1 MSRLAGW
8 ITISVALLLACS
20 PGFAAPDPAPPSGG
34 ASAVTAW
41 ARHAWQPSDGMP
53 DGPII
58 AIVPL
63 SDGSLLAGGRA
74 GRCRLDG
81 DRVRPLTVADPQ
93 FAKLGHVP
101 LDPWLAAGRA
111 AASPCTS
118 RCRTADGTI
127 FSGFL
132 NGPPS
137 RSRDG
142 KTHRLG
148 SEEGVLIDTH
158 SHVATDDNGHVW
170 LAQNNLLAEYDPGLG
185 RFVARAELPVGRMTI
200 APGRDGGL
208 WIKVNTQ
215 MFRYRDGAGLS
226 LQAGNAPHGTTI
238 LYEDSQERLWVG
250 SDFFGLYLLSEGSF
264 TPVAT
269 VGEGVFAIA
278 DDQEG
283 GLWVGTSTAVNRL
296 WPAVIRGVVA
306 TESGMQL
313 PNSLCEDGAGH
324 FWLATESG
332 WLGRIEPRDT
342 EAIFRRYTKAD
353 GWNGVTHCVA
363 AGPDGQIFIGTR
375 NDGIHRY
382 DGERFEKI
390 ESPPGTPP
398 TLEFGEYRI
407 EQLIA
412 SRCGDLWAVTY
423 DGLFRYR
430 DASWLMAAI
439 ASNQA
444 VDLRGTKAIV
454 EDTAGTVWVAST
466 DGRLCRFPDGGGPEA
481 QGEAVAIEP
490 FATAKV
496 SVLAATRNGDVWAVV
511 RDVGLLRIRDGRTA
525 MVGAEAGLP
534 SAGVVALA
542 ADTTGLLWCVTSR
555 QIFAVSLT
563 ELDVVADGKQSRPHP
578 WVFSGE
584 DEGVVIDPADR
595 SRCQALVAR
604 DGKIWITLRR
614 GLAIVDPSRL
624 ARPVSPPPAVIE
636 ELRVAGQPV
645 AVEPVVAPGS
655 TGSRVALP
663 PDPRGVEIEIATR
676 GFTRPSN
683 ASVMQRLEGFDADWI
698 EHPIDRPIRY
708 ERLPAGKYTLRLR
721 SEHDLGAWENGL
733 QSFVIDVRPLL
744 WERPW
749 FRVAMLALAAALAA
763 AAAVGGATLRNR
775 SRLLRLEQQAALER
789 QRMRIARDMHD
800 EAGTTATQLSLLA
813 DLARGSGDG
822 PARAERLEGVS
833 RIARQLV
840 TSLDEMVWAVNP
852 ANDTLAHLVSYIGQT
867 ASETLGR
874 FGVACR
880 VRTQEPLPECTA
892 TAELRRGM
900 LMIAKEAVSN
910 IVEHAGATAVEIDLS
925 IHEGRVR
932 MSIEDDGCGLPET
945 SNGHRLGPGGNG
957 LGNMRARA
965 GDLGGSC
972 RIEPAVPRGTRVV
985 VEVPLSSEAHA

>member
-8 ITISVALLLACS
+8 IANSVAWLLACS
-20 PGFAAPDPAPPSGG
+20 PGLAAQSPL
-34 ASAVTAW
+34 SAADAAGPIMGW
-41 ARHAWQPSDGMP
+41 ARHAWQPSEGMP
-53 DGPII
+53 DGPIT

-63 SDGSLLAGGRA
+63 VDGSLLVAGKT
-74 GRCRLDG
+74 GRCRLAG
-81 DRVRPLTVADPQ
+81 DRVWPLAVTDPQ
-93 FAKLGHVP
+93 CAKLDHVP

-118 RCRTADGTI
+118 QCRTADDTV

-132 NGPPS
+132 NAPPT

-142 KTHRLG
+142 KEHRFS

-170 LAQNNLLAEYDPGLG
+170 LAQNGLLAEYDHVAG
-185 RFVARAELPVGRMTI
+185 RFVARAELPVGRITI

-215 MFRYRDGAGLS
+215 VFRYRKGAALS
-226 LQAGNAPHGTTI
+226 LQAGNAPHGSTI
-238 LYEDSQERLWVG
+238 LYEDSQGRLWVG

-264 TPVAT
+264 APVAT

-342 EAIFRRYTKAD
+342 NAIFSRYTGAD
-353 GWNGVTHCVA
+353 GWNGVAHCVA
-363 AGPDGQIFIGTR
+363 AGPDGEIYIGTR
-375 NDGIHRY
+375 NDGIHRH
-382 DGERFEKI
+382 DGERFEKV

-407 EQLIA
+407 EQLLA
-412 SRCGDLWAVTY
+412 SRAGDLWAVTY

-430 DASWLMAAI
+430 DERWTRASVLGDQAI
-439 ASNQA
+439 
-444 VDLRGTKAIV
+444 DLRGTKAIV
-454 EDTAGTVWVAST
+454 EDTAGAVWLAAN
-466 DGRLCRFPDGGGPEA
+466 DGSLCRFTDGGGADA
-481 QGEAVAIEP
+481 QGEAVAVEP
-490 FATAKV
+490 SAKAKI
-496 SVLAATRNGDVWAVV
+496 SVMAATPNGGVWGVV

-525 MVGAEAGLP
+525 LLGAEAGLP
-534 SAGVVALA
+534 SAGIVALA
-542 ADTTGLLWCVTSR
+542 SDTTGLLWCVTSR
-555 QIFAVSLT
+555 QIFAVSLA
-563 ELDVVADGKQSRPHP
+563 ELDAVADGKQSRLHP

-584 DEGVVIDPADR
+584 DEGAVIDPADR
-595 SRCQALVAR
+595 PNCQAIVAR

-614 GLAIVDPSRL
+614 GLAMVDPSKL
-624 ARPVSPPPAVIE
+624 ARPARPPAVVIE
-636 ELRVAGQPV
+636 EVRVGGRPV
-645 AVEPVVAPGS
+645 AIEPVAAPES

-683 ASVMQRLEGFDADWI
+683 ASVMHRLEGFDADWI
-698 EHPIDRPIRY
+698 EHSVDRPIRY

-721 SEHDLGAWENGL
+721 SEHDLGAWESAP

-749 FRVAMLALAAALAA
+749 FRLAMLAVAAGIAA

-775 SRLLRLEQQAALER
+775 SRLARLKQQAALER

-813 DLARGSGDG
+813 DLARGPGDG

-852 ANDTLAHLVSYIGQT
+852 ANDTLAHVVSYIGQT

-880 VRTQEPLPECTA
+880 VRTQEPLPECNA
-892 TAELRRGM
+892 SAELRRGM
-900 LMIAKEAVSN
+900 LLIAKEAVSN
-910 IVEHAGATAVEIDLS
+910 IVEHAGATAVAIEIGFHD
-925 IHEGRVR
+925 GRLT
-932 MSIEDDGCGLPET
+932 MSIADDGRGIHDVP
-945 SNGHRLGPGGNG
+945 SGQPHGPGGNG
-957 LGNMRARA
+957 LGNMQARA
-965 GDLGGSC
+965 ADLGGSC
-972 RIEPAVPRGTRVV
+972 RIEPSVPRGTRVV

>member
-1 MSRLAGW
+1 MRCFARFAAV
-8 ITISVALLLACS
+8 SVALLLPCN
-20 PGFAAPDPAPPSGG
+20 PGLSAPDPASPSGG
-34 ASAVTAW
+34 PNSVTAW
-41 ARHAWQPSDGMP
+41 ARHAWQPLDGLP
-53 DGPII
+53 EGPIT

-63 SDGSLLAGGRA
+63 VDGALLAGGRA

-81 DRVRPLTVADPQ
+81 DRVRPLAATDSQ

-111 AASPCTS
+111 ATSPCTS
-118 RCRTADGTI
+118 QCRTADGTV

-148 SEEGVLIDTH
+148 SAEGVRIDTH
-158 SHVATDDNGHVW
+158 SHVATDADGHVW
-170 LAQNNLLAEYDPGLG
+170 LAQNGLLAEYDAATG
-185 RFVARAELPVGRMTI
+185 RFVARAELPVGRITI

-215 MFRYRDGAGLS
+215 VFRYRKGAALS
-226 LQAGNAPHGTTI
+226 LQAGNAPHGSTI
-238 LYEDSQERLWVG
+238 LYEDSQGRLWVG

-264 TPVAT
+264 APVAT

-296 WPAVIRGVVA
+296 WPAVIRGIVA

-313 PNSLCEDGAGH
+313 PNSLCEDSEGRI
-324 FWLATESG
+324 WIATESG
-332 WLGRIEPRDT
+332 RLGRIELRDT
-342 EAIFRRYTKAD
+342 DVLFRRYAEAD
-353 GWNGVTHCVA
+353 GWSGIAHCVA
-363 AGPDGQIFIGTR
+363 AGPDGEIFIGTR
-375 NDGIHRY
+375 TDGIHRY
-382 DGERFEKI
+382 EGERFEKI

-407 EQLIA
+407 EQLTA

-430 DASWLMAAI
+430 DERWTRASVLGDQAI
-439 ASNQA
+439 
-444 VDLRGTKAIV
+444 DLRGTKAIV
-454 EDTAGTVWVAST
+454 EDTAGTVWLASA
-466 DGRLCRFPDGGGPEA
+466 DGSLCRFADGGGADA
-481 QGEAVAIEP
+481 QGEAVAVEP
-490 FATAKV
+490 SAKAKI
-496 SVLAATRNGDVWAVV
+496 SALAATPNGDVWGLI
-511 RDVGLLRIRDGRTA
+511 RDVGLLRIQDGRTA
-525 MVGAEAGLP
+525 LVAAEAGLP
-534 SAGVVALA
+534 SAGIVALA

-555 QIFAVSLT
+555 QIFAVSLA
-563 ELDVVADGKQSRPHP
+563 ELNNVADGKQSRLHP

-595 SRCQALVAR
+595 PNCQALVAR

-614 GLAIVDPSRL
+614 GLAIIDPSRL
-624 ARPVSPPPAVIE
+624 TLMNRWPPVVTE
-636 ELRVAGQPV
+636 EVRVAGQPI
-645 AVEPVVAPGS
+645 AIEPVVAPS
-655 TGSRVALP
+655 LTGSRVALP
-663 PDPRGVEIEIATR
+663 PDPRGVEIEIAAR

-683 ASVMQRLEGFDADWI
+683 ARVMHRLEGFDADWI

-708 ERLPAGKYTLRLR
+708 ERLPAGKYALRLR
-721 SEHDLGAWENGL
+721 SEHDLGVWENEP

-749 FRVAMLALAAALAA
+749 FRVAMLALAAGLAA

-775 SRLLRLEQQAALER
+775 SRLARLEQQAALER

-813 DLARGSGDG
+813 DLARSAADG

-880 VRTQEPLPECTA
+880 VRTTEPLPECTA
-892 TAELRRGM
+892 SAELRRGM

-910 IVEHAGATAVEIDLS
+910 IVEHAGASAVEIDLS
-925 IHEGRVR
+925 IHESRVR

-945 SNGHRLGPGGNG
+945 SNGHRHGPGGNG
-957 LGNMRARA
+957 LGNMQARA
-965 GDLGGSC
+965 ADLGGSC
-972 RIEPAVPRGTRVV
+972 RIERIPSRGTRVV
-985 VEVPLSSEAHA
+985 VEVPLSSETHA

>member
-8 ITISVALLLACS
+8 IASSVALLLACS
-20 PGFAAPDPAPPSGG
+20 PGLTVQSPVSAADAAGPIMG
-34 ASAVTAW
+34 W
-41 ARHAWQPSDGMP
+41 ARHAWQPSEGMP
-53 DGPII
+53 DGPIT

-63 SDGSLLAGGRA
+63 VDGSLLVAGKT
-74 GRCRLDG
+74 GRCRLAG
-81 DRVRPLTVADPQ
+81 DRVWPLAVTDPQ
-93 FAKLGHVP
+93 CAKLDHVP

-111 AASPCTS
+111 ATSPCTS
-118 RCRTADGTI
+118 QCRTADGTV

-132 NGPPS
+132 HGPPA
-137 RSRDG
+137 RSRAG
-142 KTHRLG
+142 KEHRFS

-158 SHVATDDNGHVW
+158 SHVATDADGHVW
-170 LAQNNLLAEYDPGLG
+170 LAQNGLLAEYDASVG
-185 RFVARAELPVGRMTI
+185 RFVPHAELPVGRITF
-200 APGRDGGL
+200 APSRDGGL

-215 MFRYRDGAGLS
+215 VFRYRKGAGLS

-238 LYEDSQERLWVG
+238 LYEDSQGRLWVG
-250 SDFFGLYLLSEGSF
+250 SDFFGLYLLSEDSF
-264 TPVAT
+264 APVAT

-278 DDQEG
+278 DDQE

-296 WPAVIRGVVA
+296 WPAVIRGIVA
-306 TESGMQL
+306 MDTGLQL
-313 PNSLCEDGAGH
+313 PNSLCEDDDGRI
-324 FWLATESG
+324 WIATESG

-342 EAIFRRYTKAD
+342 DVLFSRYTEAD
-353 GWNGVTHCVA
+353 GWNGVAHCVA
-363 AGPDGQIFIGTR
+363 AGPDGEIFIGTR

-390 ESPPGTPP
+390 ESPRGTPP
-398 TLEFGEYRI
+398 RLEFGEYRI
-407 EQLIA
+407 EHLLA
-412 SRCGDLWAVTY
+412 SRSGDLWAVTPES
-423 DGLFRYR
+423 LFRYR
-430 DASWLMAAI
+430 GEGWMTATVTAEQTAFRR
-439 ASNQA
+439 QP
-444 VDLRGTKAIV
+444 KALV
-454 EDTAGTVWVAST
+454 EDTAGTVWLAAN
-466 DGRLCRFPDGGGPEA
+466 DGSLCRFTNGGGVDA
-481 QGEAVAIEP
+481 QGEAVAVEP
-490 FATAKV
+490 SAKAKI
-496 SVLAATRNGDVWAVV
+496 SALAATPNGDVWGVV
-511 RDVGLLRIRDGRTA
+511 RDVGLLRIQDGRTA
-525 MVGAEAGLP
+525 LVAAEAGLP
-534 SAGVVALA
+534 SAGIVALA

-555 QIFAVSLT
+555 KIFAVSLA
-563 ELDVVADGKQSRPHP
+563 ELEAVADGKQSRLHP

-584 DEGVVIDPADR
+584 SEGVVIDPADR
-595 SRCQALVAR
+595 PHCQALVAR

-614 GLAIVDPSRL
+614 GLAIVDPSKL
-624 ARPVSPPPAVIE
+624 ARLNRPPQVVTEQVRI
-636 ELRVAGQPV
+636 AGQPV
-645 AVEPVVAPGS
+645 AIEPVAASGS

-683 ASVMQRLEGFDADWI
+683 ASVMHRLEGFDADWI

-721 SEHDLGAWENGL
+721 SEHDLSAWENAP

-749 FRVAMLALAAALAA
+749 FRVAMLALAAGLAA

-775 SRLLRLEQQAALER
+775 SRLARLEQQAALER

-813 DLARGSGDG
+813 DLARGPGDG

-852 ANDTLAHLVSYIGQT
+852 ANDTLAHLVSYLGQT

-880 VRTQEPLPECTA
+880 VRTTEPLPECTA

-900 LMIAKEAVSN
+900 LLIAKEAVSN
-910 IVEHAGATAVEIDLS
+910 TVEHAGATAVEIDLS
-925 IHEGRVR
+925 VQEGRLR
-932 MSIEDDGCGLPET
+932 MSIADDGCGLPEAT
-945 SNGHRLGPGGNG
+945 NGRRHGPGGNG
-957 LGNMRARA
+957 LGNMQSRAT
-965 GDLGGSC
+965 DLGGSC
-972 RIEPAVPRGTRVV
+972 RIETASPRGTRVV

>member
-1 MSRLAGW
+1 MPGSRR
-8 ITISVALLLACS
+8 TECPTDRS
-20 PGFAAPDPAPPSGG
+20 PRSCR
-34 ASAVTAW
+34 S
-41 ARHAWQPSDGMP
+41 
-53 DGPII
+53 
-58 AIVPL
+58 

-81 DRVRPLTVADPQ
+81 DRVRPLAAADPQ
-93 FAKLGHVP
+93 FAKLDHVP

-158 SHVATDDNGHVW
+158 SHVATDADGHVW
-170 LAQNNLLAEYDPGLG
+170 LAQNGLLAEYDAAAG
-185 RFVARAELPVGRMTI
+185 RFVARALLPVGRITI

-215 MFRYRDGAGLS
+215 VFRYRKGAELS
-226 LQAGNAPHGTTI
+226 LQAGNAPHGSTI
-238 LYEDSQERLWVG
+238 LYEDSQGRLWVG

-296 WPAVIRGVVA
+296 WPAVIRGIVA

-332 WLGRIEPRDT
+332 RLGRIEPRDT
-342 EAIFRRYTKAD
+342 DVLFRRYTETD
-353 GWNGVTHCVA
+353 GWNGVAHCVA
-363 AGPDGQIFIGTR
+363 AGPDGEIFIGTR
-375 NDGIHRY
+375 TDGIHRY
-382 DGERFEKI
+382 DGARFEKI

-407 EQLIA
+407 EQLLA
-412 SRCGDLWAVTY
+412 SRCGDLWAATH

-444 VDLRGTKAIV
+444 VNLRGTKAIV
-454 EDTAGTVWVAST
+454 EDTAGTVWLAAN
-466 DGRLCRFPDGGGPEA
+466 DGSLCRFTDGGGADA
-481 QGEAVAIEP
+481 QGVAVAVEP
-490 FATAKV
+490 FAKAKI
-496 SVLAATRNGDVWAVV
+496 SALAATPNGDVWGVV
-511 RDVGLLRIRDGRTA
+511 RDVGFLRIRDGRTA
-525 MVGAEAGLP
+525 LVGAEAGLP

-555 QIFAVSLT
+555 QIFAVSLA
-563 ELDVVADGKQSRPHP
+563 ELDAVADGKQSRLHT

-595 SRCQALVAR
+595 PHCQALVTR

-614 GLAIVDPSRL
+614 GLAMVDPSKL
-624 ARPVSPPPAVIE
+624 ARLNRPPPVVTEAV
-636 ELRVAGQPV
+636 RVAGQPIPI
-645 AVEPVVAPGS
+645 APVVTPAL
-655 TGSRVALP
+655 TGGRVALP

-683 ASVMQRLEGFDADWI
+683 ARVMHRLEGFDADWV
-698 EHPIDRPIRY
+698 EPTIDRPIRY

-721 SEHDLGAWENGL
+721 SEHDLGVWENAP

-749 FRVAMLALAAALAA
+749 FRVAMLALAAGLAA

-775 SRLLRLEQQAALER
+775 SRLARLEQQSALER

-813 DLARGSGDG
+813 DLARGPGDG

-852 ANDTLAHLVSYIGQT
+852 ANDTLAHLVSYLGQT

-892 TAELRRGM
+892 TAELRRGI

-910 IVEHAGATAVEIDLS
+910 IVEHAGATVVEIDLS
-925 IHEGRVR
+925 IHEGRVWL
-932 MSIEDDGCGLPET
+932 SIADDGCGLPEAT
-945 SNGHRLGPGGNG
+945 NGWRHGPGGNG
-957 LGNMRARA
+957 LGNMQSRAA
-965 GDLGGSC
+965 DLGGSC
-972 RIEPAVPRGTRVV
+972 RIETASPRGTRVV
-985 VEVPLSSEAHA
+985 VEVPLSREAHA